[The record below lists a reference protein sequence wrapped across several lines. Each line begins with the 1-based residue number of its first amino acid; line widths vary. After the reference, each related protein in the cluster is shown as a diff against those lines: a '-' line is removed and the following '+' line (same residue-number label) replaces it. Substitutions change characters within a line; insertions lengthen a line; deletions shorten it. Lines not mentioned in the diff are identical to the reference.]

1 MNTKISIK
9 ELPGFETKVTVGKVN
24 VKEGQKIEK
33 GDILLSLE
41 GAKCTEDFKADING
55 TIKNILVEEGEE
67 IEKGHVIAEI
77 EEESD
82 SNILNI
88 ELLELP
94 GFETKVTVGKI
105 NINKNDY
112 IESGDVLLSLEG
124 AKCTEDFKSPVSG
137 KIIDILVDEGDEVEK
152 NSQLLKIEAVNS
164 NKNNNDMENKV
175 SGQMTFKERYKAE
188 VVVLGGGPGGYV
200 AAIRAS
206 QNGKKVILI
215 EEDTLGGTCLN
226 RGCIPTKSMVQSTKV
241 SDLIKNADVF
251 GIEDA
256 SGLISMNKIID
267 RKEGVVNTLVSGLN
281 ASMKKHNIEVL
292 NGRGKAN
299 DENSL
304 LVNLD
309 NKNVIVE
316 FENLILAPGSVVSIP
331 GFDGADEDD
340 ILTSDELLE
349 LRDIPESLIIIGGR
363 VIAMEF
369 AFIYQKLG
377 TKVTVLQRSET
388 IFPNLDDDVIEVV
401 RKSAIDLGINLIE
414 GTDVKSIKTTIDGG
428 KAVVIEHNGVEKI
441 VTAEKLAIATG
452 RKPNLEGLDLE
463 KLNVEISNDTWG
475 IKVNDKM
482 QTTNEKIYAIGDA
495 TNIYN
500 LAHVAS
506 KHGIIAADNISGK
519 NIEMDY
525 SAIPEAVFTDPEI
538 GLVGMS
544 EKMCKNK
551 NIEYIVGKFPY
562 MANGKALVENDT
574 EGFIKVIANKN
585 TRKII
590 GASLIGLAAT
600 DLLSV
605 FANLVHNKV
614 DIDVAKDVVYA
625 HPTVSETVFEAILD
639 LDGESIHK

>member
-77 EEESD
+77 EEEYD
-82 SNILNI
+82 SNILDI

-94 GFETKVTVGKI
+94 GFETKVIVGKI

-137 KIIDILVDEGDEVEK
+137 KIIDILVDEGDEIEQ
-152 NSQLLKIEAVNS
+152 NSKLLKIETVNS
-164 NKNNNDMENKV
+164 NNHNDIDDKV
-175 SGQMTFKERYKAE
+175 SSHIDSKEKYKAE

-241 SDLIKNADVF
+241 SDLIKNADIF

-267 RKEGVVNTLVSGLN
+267 RKEGVVKTLVSGLN
-281 ASMKKHNIEVL
+281 ASMKKHNIQVL

-299 DENSL
+299 NENSL
-304 LVNLD
+304 VVNLD
-309 NKNVIVE
+309 NKNAIVE

-331 GFDGADEDD
+331 AFDGADEDN

-349 LRDIPESLIIIGGR
+349 LREIPESLIIIGGR

-377 TKVTVLQRSET
+377 TKVTVLQRSDT

-414 GTDVKSIKTTIDGG
+414 GTDVKSIKTTINGG
-428 KAVVIEHNGVEKI
+428 KVVVIEQDGVEKVI
-441 VTAEKLAIATG
+441 TAEKLAIATG

-463 KLNVEISNDTWG
+463 KLNVEICDNTRG
-475 IKVNDKM
+475 IKVDRKM

-506 KHGIIAADNISGK
+506 KQGIIAADNISGK
-519 NIEMDY
+519 NLEMEY
-525 SAIPEAVFTDPEI
+525 CAIPEAVFTDPEI

-544 EKMCKNK
+544 EKMCKEK

-614 DIDVAKDVVYA
+614 DIDMAKDVVYA
-625 HPTVSETVFEAILD
+625 HPTVSETAFEAILD